1 MKIVK
6 SRLCTSQYTE
16 RSLDF
21 RFCALQKWSTSNK
34 CCTKHTIML
43 IIIFIYQKRGL
54 IQTIKAATTIQDIN
68 NYCG

>member
-21 RFCALQKWSTSNK
+21 RFCALQKWNTSNK
-34 CCTKHTIML
+34 CCTKHAIML
-43 IIIFIYQKRGL
+43 NNNFYISEKR
-54 IQTIKAATTIQDIN
+54 IDANSKNSYNTRYK
-68 NYCG
+68 